1 MVNIMPEGLAHQLGL
16 VLTSKS
22 MKLKGIGGHLTD
34 IPGIAE
40 DVEVTIGKVTRTV
53 HFWIAKGPV
62 QLIIGKPFLMDVS
75 ANIQYNGA
83 RGESL
88 SITDSIGRNYLV
100 PIILP
105 TNQRGETT
113 LPVNSAT
120 HHFLD

>member
-1 MVNIMPEGLAHQLGL
+1 MAHQLGL
-16 VLTSKS
+16 VLPAKS

-53 HFWIAKGPV
+53 HFWVARGTV

-75 ANIQYNGA
+75 ANINYNGA
-83 RGESL
+83 QGESL
-88 SITDSIGRNYLV
+88 AIKDSTGQNYLV
-100 PIILP
+100 PILLP
-105 TNQRGETT
+105 TNQKWETT

-120 HHFLD
+120 KDFLV